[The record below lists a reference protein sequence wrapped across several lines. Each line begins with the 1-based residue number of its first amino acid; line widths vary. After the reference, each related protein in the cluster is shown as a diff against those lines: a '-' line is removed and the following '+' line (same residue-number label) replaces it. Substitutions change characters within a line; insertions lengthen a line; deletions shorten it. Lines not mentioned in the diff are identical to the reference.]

1 MIFDYQMIWENLPL
15 YWGGVLVT
23 VKILLISLAFGLSLA
38 LPLALM
44 RVSKSPWVNFPAWL
58 YTYVIRGTPMLV
70 QLFLI
75 YYGLSQFPAIR
86 SSFLWPILREP
97 YWCAI
102 IAFALNTSGYTAEIL
117 RGAIQAVPRGQIEAA
132 QALGMSRALTF
143 RRIILPIAIRYGFPA
158 YSNEVI
164 LMIKA
169 SALASTITIL
179 DLMGVTRTLISRTFA
194 VTELFLAAGVI
205 YLVITLLL
213 TRVFTR
219 VEARLN
225 RHMARR

>member
-1 MIFDYQMIWENLPL
+1 MRWQVIFDNWERLL
-15 YWGGVLVT
+15 GGLWTTLELV
-23 VKILLISLAFGLSLA
+23 ALA
-38 LPLALM
+38 LVVGAALALVVAM
-44 RVSKSPWVNFPAWL
+44 ARVSRNPLLAWTGRG
-58 YTYVIRGTPMLV
+58 YIFFFRGTPLLV

-75 YYGLSQFPAIR
+75 YYGLSQFTFVR
-86 SSFLWPILREP
+86 SSMLWPILREP

-143 RRIILPIAIRYGFPA
+143 RRIIMPIAVRYGFPA
-158 YSNEVI
+158 YGNEVI

-205 YLVITLLL
+205 YLVITLVL
-213 TRVFTR
+213 TRVFAL
-219 VEARLN
+219 VERRLN
-225 RHMARR
+225 RHLTGRG

>member
-1 MIFDYQMIWENLPL
+1 MRWEVIFDNWERLA
-15 YWGGVLVT
+15 GGLATTFQLV
-23 VKILLISLAFGLSLA
+23 ALA
-38 LPLALM
+38 LIIGAALALLVAM
-44 RVSKSPWVNFPAWL
+44 ARISQNPLLAWFGRG
-58 YTYVIRGTPMLV
+58 YIFFFRGTPLLV

-158 YSNEVI
+158 YGNEVI

-194 VTELFLAAGVI
+194 VTELFVAAGVI

-213 TRVFTR
+213 TRVFAR

>member
-1 MIFDYQMIWENLPL
+1 MRWQVIFDNWERLL
-15 YWGGVLVT
+15 GGLWTTLELV
-23 VKILLISLAFGLSLA
+23 ALA
-38 LPLALM
+38 LVVGAVLALVVAM
-44 RVSKSPWVNFPAWL
+44 ARVSRNPLLAWAGRG
-58 YTYVIRGTPMLV
+58 YIFFFRGTPLLV

-75 YYGLSQFPAIR
+75 YYGLSQFTFVR
-86 SSFLWPILREP
+86 SSMLWPILREP

-143 RRIILPIAIRYGFPA
+143 RRIIMPIAVRYGFPA
-158 YSNEVI
+158 YGNEVI

-205 YLVITLLL
+205 YLLITLLL
-213 TRVFTR
+213 TRVFAL
-219 VEARLN
+219 VEKRLN
-225 RHMARR
+225 RHMAGRG

>member
-1 MIFDYQMIWENLPL
+1 MFDWAIIVKYLPILSEAALLTL
-15 YWGGVLVT
+15 YISV
-23 VKILLISLAFGLSLA
+23 ISLVLGLVFGLAAALA
-38 LPLALM
+38 RLSRNRLFYGIASFYIWLIRSTPL
-44 RVSKSPWVNFPAWL
+44 
-58 YTYVIRGTPMLV
+58 LV

-213 TRVFTR
+213 TRVFAR

>member
-1 MIFDYQMIWENLPL
+1 MRWEVIFDNWERLA
-15 YWGGVLVT
+15 GGLATTFQLV
-23 VKILLISLAFGLSLA
+23 ALA
-38 LPLALM
+38 LIIGAALALLVAM
-44 RVSKSPWVNFPAWL
+44 ARISQNPLLAWFGRG
-58 YTYVIRGTPMLV
+58 YIFFFRGTPLLV

-132 QALGMSRALTF
+132 QALGMSRALAF

-194 VTELFLAAGVI
+194 VTELFVAAGVI

-213 TRVFTR
+213 TRVFAR

>member
-1 MIFDYQMIWENLPL
+1 MRWEVIFDNWERLA
-15 YWGGVLVT
+15 GGLATTFQLV
-23 VKILLISLAFGLSLA
+23 ALA
-38 LPLALM
+38 LIIGAALALVVAM
-44 RVSKSPWVNFPAWL
+44 ARISQNPLLAWFGRG
-58 YTYVIRGTPMLV
+58 YIFFFRGTPLLV

-213 TRVFTR
+213 TRVFAR

>member
-1 MIFDYQMIWENLPL
+1 MRWEVIFDNWERLA
-15 YWGGVLVT
+15 GGLATTFQLV
-23 VKILLISLAFGLSLA
+23 ALA
-38 LPLALM
+38 LIIGAALALLVAM
-44 RVSKSPWVNFPAWL
+44 ARISQNPLLAWFGRG
-58 YTYVIRGTPMLV
+58 YIFFFRGTPLLV

-158 YSNEVI
+158 YGNEVI

-194 VTELFLAAGVI
+194 VTELFVAAGMI

-213 TRVFTR
+213 TRVFAR

>member
-1 MIFDYQMIWENLPL
+1 MRWEVIFDNWERLA
-15 YWGGVLVT
+15 GGLGTTFQLV
-23 VKILLISLAFGLSLA
+23 ALA
-38 LPLALM
+38 LIIGAALALVVAM
-44 RVSKSPWVNFPAWL
+44 ARISQNPLLGWFGRG
-58 YTYVIRGTPMLV
+58 YIFFFRGTPLLV

-213 TRVFTR
+213 TRVFAR

>member
-1 MIFDYQMIWENLPL
+1 MRWEVIFDNWERLA
-15 YWGGVLVT
+15 GGLATTFQLV
-23 VKILLISLAFGLSLA
+23 ALA
-38 LPLALM
+38 LIIGAALALLVAM
-44 RVSKSPWVNFPAWL
+44 ARISQNPLLAWFGRG
-58 YTYVIRGTPMLV
+58 YIFFFRGTPLLV

-194 VTELFLAAGVI
+194 VTELFVAAGVI

-213 TRVFTR
+213 TRVFAR